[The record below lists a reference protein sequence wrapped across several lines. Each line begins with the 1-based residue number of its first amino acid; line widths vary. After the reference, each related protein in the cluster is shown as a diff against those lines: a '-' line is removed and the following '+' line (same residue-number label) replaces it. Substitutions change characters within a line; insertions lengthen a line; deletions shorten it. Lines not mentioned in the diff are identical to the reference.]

1 MRIEHDT
8 QGHAWMF
15 ENCYPNTLDTTVNFR
30 MVDGKPDAFVIT
42 GDIDAM
48 WLRDSSEQL
57 WPYLPVA
64 KEDPDLRRMIEGV
77 IRRQTAC
84 ILIDPYA
91 NAFMPGQHDRPLS
104 WAVHDKTDMHPG
116 VGERKW
122 EIDSLCY
129 TVRLAHGYWKA
140 TDDVSPFDVRWRS
153 AAQTIL
159 STFREQ
165 QRKNGSEPYTF
176 SAIHRSHGDSV
187 PGRVRQPNAP
197 SWPDSFHVQ
206 ALR

>member
-1 MRIEHDT
+1 MTRRDMLKWSAALAAAGNLNGVEISRRPPPSKRKFTSKAVEST
-8 QGHAWMF
+8 VAKVKATIGGPELAWMF

-104 WAVHDKTDMHPG
+104 WAVP
-116 VGERKW
+116 
-122 EIDSLCY
+122 
-129 TVRLAHGYWKA
+129 
-140 TDDVSPFDVRWRS
+140 
-153 AAQTIL
+153 
-159 STFREQ
+159 
-165 QRKNGSEPYTF
+165 
-176 SAIHRSHGDSV
+176 
-187 PGRVRQPNAP
+187 RQN
-197 SWPDSFHVQ
+197 
-206 ALR
+206 